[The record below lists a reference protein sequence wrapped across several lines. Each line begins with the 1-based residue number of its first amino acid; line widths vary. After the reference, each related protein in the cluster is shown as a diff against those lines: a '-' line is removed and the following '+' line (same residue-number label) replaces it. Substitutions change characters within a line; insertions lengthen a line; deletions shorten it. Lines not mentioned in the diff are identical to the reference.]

1 MTSRVSPRSF
11 AMTRR
16 AGAIPAILALVLMG
30 GPVPAPAQEGRFYGA
45 DQFFALTW
53 DRAESGGQPAIAGY
67 VTNLYGLEATH
78 VRLVVESL
86 DASGAVVA
94 RTIGHVNYP
103 IPPSGRMF
111 FEVSLPAAAPRHD
124 VFVLSWSWRR
134 SPSG

>member
-1 MTSRVSPRSF
+1 MK
-11 AMTRR
+11 RR
-16 AGAIPAILALVLMG
+16 AGAILAALALMLIG
-30 GPVPAPAQEGRFYGA
+30 GPAAASAQAGRFHGA

-53 DRAESGGQPAIAGY
+53 DRVESGGQPAIAGY
-67 VTNLYGLEATH
+67 VTNLFGLEATH
-78 VRLVVESL
+78 VRLVVESR

-111 FEVSLPAAAPRHD
+111 FDVPLPGAAPHHE